1 MNEQEYERKMMAK
14 MDEMY
19 DRIASEAIELEQ
31 RGEVMDSRLLEQGT
45 DEWKMARLGHV
56 SASNIAA
63 VMSKGKDNS
72 ESTVRRTYKIK
83 LVAERMT
90 KKSQESFKNAA
101 MEWGNEQEPFARMA
115 YEAKTGNF
123 VDKTGFWK
131 HDTIQWLGV
140 SPDGLVGDDGLIE
153 IKCPNTTTHLEYIFD
168 GVVPTEYRKQMQC
181 QMWVTGR
188 QWCDFVSYD
197 PRMPEKNQ
205 LFVIRY
211 ERDDELIATMQQ
223 DVAKFLT
230 EVQVIINQLE
240 GM

>member
-1 MNEQEYERKMMAK
+1 
-14 MDEMY
+14 MDTK
-19 DRIASEAIELEQ
+19 
-31 RGEVMDSRLLEQGT
+31 LLEQGT

-72 ESTVRRTYKIK
+72 ESTIRRNYKIK

-90 KKSQESFKNAA
+90 GKPQESYKNAA

-115 YEAKTGNF
+115 YEALTGTL

-131 HDTIQWLGV
+131 HETKEWIGV

-168 GVVPTEYRKQMQC
+168 DVTPSEYRKQIQMQL
-181 QMWVTGR
+181 WVTGR
-188 QWCDFVSYD
+188 AWCDFVSYD
-197 PRMPEKNQ
+197 PRLPVNNQ
-205 LFVIRY
+205 LFIKRNM
-211 ERDDELIATMQQ
+211 RDNKLIALMQE
-223 DVAKFLT
+223 DVDVFLK
-230 EVQVIINQLE
+230 EIDAIINKLK